1 MHEFTI
7 IPKAPYAIKLHLEK
21 FSLPEEPVPGIYEN
35 GICRCMLYVD
45 NEPVAYN
52 VEVISEAYKP
62 RLKVTVVSE
71 RDKKIISN
79 ALGIIKNIYQI
90 NFDYEKFL
98 RVAECDRRI
107 YQLANK
113 YLGLRPPRTVCFH
126 EALVDSIVEQ
136 NINLKFAMVVKSRL
150 VKNWGMSLKIKGVE
164 YFAFPKPEQ
173 LAFVKQE
180 ELKSKVRATLRKA
193 ETIISVSKS
202 AMKNSL
208 PTIEDVKR
216 NPEAVINELAKIKGI
231 GTWTAE
237 MAIAKVAEDFKIG
250 PAGDLAVKRG
260 FAKVLGVKDENQIR
274 DIMKGLGN
282 YGGLVLYLMALVPNF

>member
-21 FSLPEEPVPGIYEN
+21 FSLLEEPVPGIYEN

-52 VEVISEAYKP
+52 VEVISEVYKP

-71 RDKKIISN
+71 HDKKIISN

-90 NFDYEKFL
+90 NFNYEKFL

-113 YLGLRPPRTVCFH
+113 YLGLRPPRTVSFH

-136 NINLKFAMVVKSRL
+136 NINLKFATVVKSRL
-150 VKNWGMSLKIKGVE
+150 VKNWGMSLEIKGVE

-173 LAFVKQE
+173 LAFVKPE

-193 ETIISVSKS
+193 ETIISVSES

-216 NPEAVINELAKIKGI
+216 NPEAVINELVKIKGI

-274 DIMKGLGN
+274 DIMKELGN
-282 YGGLVLYLMALVPNF
+282 YGGLVLYLMALEK